1 MIITRRTA
9 LALFPLSLAA
19 APGEFWSDKPPAEWS
34 EKDIRRLLTKS
45 PWAKEVDPDFNMGE
59 MGGAPGMGGPPP
71 GGAPMGPPPGG
82 APMGGPPGGGMGGPP
97 QFKIVVRWESAL
109 PVREASKKSLPAE
122 AEGHYVLSISGMP
135 AMGDRPG
142 PGGGG
147 APPADFREQMLAR
160 MKGATLLQ
168 PKGRNPLQPDNIL
181 PPDKDGAML
190 VLFPIGAE
198 PIKASDKE
206 VVFQTKM
213 GPLDLSAKFV
223 LKDMLYRGQL
233 AL

>member
-19 APGEFWSDKPPAEWS
+19 APGEFWNDKPPTEWS
-34 EKDIRRLLTKS
+34 EKDVRRLLTKS
-45 PWAKEVDPDFNMGE
+45 PWAKEVEPEFNMGE
-59 MGGAPGMGGPPP
+59 MGGPP
-71 GGAPMGPPPGG
+71 GGGMGGPPPGG

-97 QFKIVVRWESAL
+97 QFKIVVRWESAV
-109 PVREASKKSLPAE
+109 PVREASKQSLPAE

-142 PGGGG
+142 PGGGS

-160 MKGATLLQ
+160 IRKDTVLQ
-168 PKGRNPLQPDNIL
+168 PKGRNPFRPDNIL
-181 PPDKDGAML
+181 PPNKDGAML

-198 PIKASDKE
+198 PLKASDKE
-206 VVFQTKM
+206 VIFQTKM